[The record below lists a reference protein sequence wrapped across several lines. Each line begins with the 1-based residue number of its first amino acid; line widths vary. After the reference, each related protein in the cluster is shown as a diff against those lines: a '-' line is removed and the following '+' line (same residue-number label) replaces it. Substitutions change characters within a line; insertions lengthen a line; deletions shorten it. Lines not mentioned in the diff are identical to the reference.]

1 MHSPHPPP
9 GPRNHRGLFPPL
21 GREAT
26 GRSQQQTSRRPHAA
40 PGDLQH
46 SLHFPPLPIC
56 AAVGAV
62 NTSTSKKKCLAP
74 QLSLQPASREERS
87 EVKGPNAVK
96 YMTSL
101 SPVVNTGLIPAP
113 PPPQQKRGNTV
124 RSEVTRGRKLCPV
137 SVPTEAEHPPR
148 KNSGVVS
155 RSLVR
160 SGARV
165 TVALVG
171 KNLCLPGKA
180 AGDRQHCGGENL
192 CMYKGRLL
200 EGEYDDDIEAEER
213 QIDDQM
219 SGTSE
224 SPSGDEKP
232 DLDTEKESETLS
244 EKALEVSDSEKDE
257 DDKYSDSDF
266 WDNEQV
272 LEDCSPV
279 QVETATAPGCGRHVY
294 SEPDDSCPDVEEEVL
309 ESGEYDASEAPDGT
323 FVAEGRRTL
332 DVQEASEKAGRERTM
347 LGETKAIEEAHFVEE
362 EEVFTKEAGEE
373 VEWLGD
379 LLPEDEAVAVL
390 QAEGQPVVE
399 ESAPEESAMAE
410 GDPKGQGIGKG
421 RAFGIEMTPGEQGVL
436 VEGMESEAE
445 LKERGTGEEEVPGAG
460 ELLDEEESRMQPEGR
475 GGAEEWSES
484 DEEESEEEESDR
496 EEDMEEGDTSG
507 EDDMASDM
515 SEWEEDGD
523 AGEFEGTDVRI
534 PFSEEEEE
542 MDEVGFEGEDV
553 LGALFEGEE
562 DGMRENLKGWM

>member
-1 MHSPHPPP
+1 
-9 GPRNHRGLFPPL
+9 
-21 GREAT
+21 
-26 GRSQQQTSRRPHAA
+26 
-40 PGDLQH
+40 
-46 SLHFPPLPIC
+46 
-56 AAVGAV
+56 
-62 NTSTSKKKCLAP
+62 
-74 QLSLQPASREERS
+74 
-87 EVKGPNAVK
+87 
-96 YMTSL
+96 
-101 SPVVNTGLIPAP
+101 
-113 PPPQQKRGNTV
+113 
-124 RSEVTRGRKLCPV
+124 
-137 SVPTEAEHPPR
+137 
-148 KNSGVVS
+148 
-155 RSLVR
+155 
-160 SGARV
+160 
-165 TVALVG
+165 
-171 KNLCLPGKA
+171 
-180 AGDRQHCGGENL
+180 
-192 CMYKGRLL
+192 MYKGRLL

-266 WDNEQV
+266 WDDEQ
-272 LEDCSPV
+272 
-279 QVETATAPGCGRHVY
+279 
-294 SEPDDSCPDVEEEVL
+294 
-309 ESGEYDASEAPDGT
+309 APDGT

-373 VEWLGD
+373 AERLGD

-484 DEEESEEEESDR
+484 DEEESEEEESDG

-515 SEWEEDGD
+515 SEGEEDGD
-523 AGEFEGTDVRI
+523 AGEFEGTDVRS

-553 LGALFEGEE
+553 LGALFGGEE
-562 DGMRENLKGWM
+562 DGDEGEFEGMDVASPF